1 VVLRGHSSCSTDT
14 ENKKPIKRE
23 IHMTGYV
30 QVYTGDGKGKTTAAL
45 GLALRAAGAG
55 LKVLIAQFLKGRP
68 CSELNA
74 IARFSD
80 LITLKQ
86 YGRECFIRHTPEPED
101 IRVAREGLEEVR
113 KLLTSGKYNVLI
125 LDEANIAV
133 HYGLFSVEDLLEII
147 DLRPKDVEIIITGR
161 YADRKI
167 VEKADLVTEM
177 KEVKHYYKRGVAARK
192 GIEE

>member
-1 VVLRGHSSCSTDT
+1 
-14 ENKKPIKRE
+14 
-23 IHMTGYV
+23 MTGYV

-55 LKVLIAQFLKGRP
+55 LKVLIAQFVKGRP
-68 CSELNA
+68 CGELNA

-86 YGRECFIRHTPEPED
+86 YGRECFIRHTPESED
-101 IRVAREGLEEVR
+101 IRAAREGLEEVR
-113 KLLTSGKYNVLI
+113 KLLISGEYNVVI

-133 HYGLFSVEDLLEII
+133 HYGLCSVEDLLELI
-147 DLRPKDVEIIITGR
+147 DSKPEDMELIITGR

-177 KEVKHYYKRGVAARK
+177 KEVKHYYRKGIKARK